1 MVSQQPSF
9 SIQQLFQFQLFDR
22 LKTNHPILDAL
33 IMSMVLGLI
42 SQLYIMYEHYKP
54 SSFQSLWKQFLHW
67 KYGSNK
73 IIISGQQC
81 TTPCT
86 FGDFYITSAYSNR
99 FNAVLDYIIQ
109 NHNRTIHEIRE
120 LYTNYSIHGCKAHD
134 PFVVCQTT
142 PFSIDPSIYF
152 TLTTEIET
160 QESNKVQSKIEKIAI
175 EICSYCLTT
184 HELIEYVEDITRNYR
199 KTISEDRHM
208 KQFIYTAIRSS
219 VKEDETKFQLWD
231 EQEFVTNRSFDNL
244 FLENKSTLLQQID
257 FFLENRDWYDAR
269 GIPYNLGIGLYGKP
283 GTGKTSF
290 IKALAHKTKRD
301 IVILPLKMIRNKRDL
316 DVLFYE
322 NTYNTNND
330 TGCKTFDKKII
341 VFEDIDCIGDI
352 VKKRKSTMDSSS
364 PTESVATEDLTTTPK
379 TEIELLSSI
388 YKAIDGNTCDNGSF
402 SGNSLLYGSGS
413 TTMKYDLKSMNPDPL
428 TLDDFLNLWDGIR
441 ETPGRMIVI
450 TSNHYDQLDPALI
463 RPGRIDITYEC
474 KLVSHSILREMY
486 ERFYDTTIDE
496 NVLSNIK
503 EYVWSPAEVMN
514 LYMLHRNHPDRFIEC
529 LCQVKF

>member
-1 MVSQQPSF
+1 MNDYTATF
-9 SIQQLFQFQLFDR
+9 SMQQLFQLQFFDR
-22 LKTNHPILDAL
+22 LKTNHPIIDAL

-54 SSFQSLWKQFLHW
+54 SSIQSLWKQFLHW

-86 FGDFYITSAYSNR
+86 FGDFYIASAYSNR
-99 FNAVLDYIIQ
+99 FNAVLDYIVQ
-109 NHNRTIHEIRE
+109 NHNQSIHEIRE
-120 LYTNYSIHGCKAHD
+120 LYTNYGIHGCKAHD

-160 QESNKVQSKIEKIAI
+160 QESNKVQSKIEKITI
-175 EICSYCLTT
+175 EIHSYTLTT
-184 HELIEYVEDITRNYR
+184 RELVEYVEGITRNHR

-219 VKEDETKFQLWD
+219 VKEDETRFQLWD
-231 EQEFVTNRSFDNL
+231 EQEFVTNRCFNNL
-244 FLENKSTLLQQID
+244 FLENKSAILQQID

-269 GIPYNLGIGLYGKP
+269 GIPYNLGIGLHGKP

-352 VKKRKSTMDSSS
+352 VKKRKNTMESSS
-364 PTESVATEDLTTTPK
+364 PAESVATEDLSATTPK
-379 TEIELLSSI
+379 TEVELLSSI
-388 YKAIDGNTCDNGSF
+388 YKAMDVP
-402 SGNSLLYGSGS
+402 GS

-441 ETPGRMIVI
+441 ETPGRIIVI
-450 TSNHYDQLDPALI
+450 TSNHYHDLDPALI

-474 KLVSHSILREMY
+474 KLVSHSILRDMY
-486 ERFYDTTIDE
+486 ERFYESAIDE

-514 LYMLHRNHPDRFIEC
+514 LYMLHRNDPDRFIEC
-529 LCQVKF
+529 LCEVNI

>member
-1 MVSQQPSF
+1 MNGYTGTFSMQQ
-9 SIQQLFQFQLFDR
+9 ILQFLMIDR

-33 IMSMVLGLI
+33 LMTIGIAVLT
-42 SQLYIMYEHYKP
+42 QLYTVYETYKQK
-54 SSFQSLWKQFLHW
+54 SFQSLWQQFLHW

-86 FGDFYITSAYSNR
+86 FGDFYISSAYSNR
-99 FNAVLDYIIQ
+99 FNAVLDYIVQ
-109 NHNRTIHEIRE
+109 NHNHSIHEIRE
-120 LYTNYSIHGCKAHD
+120 LYTNYGINGCKSHD
-134 PFVVCQTT
+134 PFVVCQPT

-160 QESNKVQSKIEKIAI
+160 QESNKVQSKIEKITI
-175 EICSYCLTT
+175 EIHSYTLTT
-184 HELIEYVEDITRNYR
+184 RELVEYVEGITRNYR

-231 EQEFVTNRSFDNL
+231 EQEFMTNRCFNNL
-244 FLENKSTLLQQID
+244 FLENKSAVLQQID
-257 FFLENRDWYDAR
+257 FFLENRVWYDAR
-269 GIPYNLGIGLYGKP
+269 GIPYNLGIGLHGKP

-290 IKALAHKTKRD
+290 IKALAQKTKRD

-316 DVLFYE
+316 DKLFYE
-322 NTYNTNND
+322 NTYNAKND

-352 VKKRKSTMDSSS
+352 VKKRKSTMESSS
-364 PTESVATEDLTTTPK
+364 PAESVATEDLSTTPK
-379 TEIELLSSI
+379 TDVEWLSSI
-388 YKAIDGNTCDNGSF
+388 YKAIDGP
-402 SGNSLLYGSGS
+402 GS

-428 TLDDFLNLWDGIR
+428 TLDDFLNLWDGVR
-441 ETPGRMIVI
+441 ETPGRIIVI
-450 TSNHYDQLDPALI
+450 TSNHYHDLDPALI

-474 KLVSHSILREMY
+474 KLVSHSILRDMY
-486 ERFYDTTIDE
+486 ERFYESVIDE
-496 NVLSNIK
+496 TVLSDIK
-503 EYVWSPAEVMN
+503 EYTWSPAEVMN

-529 LCQVKF
+529 LRQVKI